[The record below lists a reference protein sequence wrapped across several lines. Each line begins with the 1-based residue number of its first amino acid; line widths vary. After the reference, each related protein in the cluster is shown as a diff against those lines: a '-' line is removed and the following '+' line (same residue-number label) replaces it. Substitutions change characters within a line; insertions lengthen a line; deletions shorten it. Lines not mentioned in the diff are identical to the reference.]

1 MKKILITGI
10 SGLVG
15 SVITQKLQGKY
26 KISGVD
32 LKQSDLA
39 PTLLADCTKLDDML
53 PAFSGIDTV
62 IDLASI
68 PSQFSGWNII
78 HETNLLCTSNA
89 LEASRLSG
97 VKRHIFASSN
107 HATGMYELDKPYCD
121 IVSGN
126 YSGIDPQNIPLITT
140 EMPIRPDGPYGIA
153 KAFGEAAGRHYSD
166 KYGFSVMCLRIGTL
180 NKESAPTN
188 SRQFSTLLTH
198 DDLARLVTAC
208 IEAEETVKFGIYYGV
223 SDNQW
228 RFWDITNSFQEINYK
243 PLDSAEE
250 WRPTSN

>member
-15 SVITQKLQGKY
+15 SVITQKLKSKY
-26 KISGVD
+26 EISGVD
-32 LKQSDLA
+32 LKGSNLVQ
-39 PTLLADCTKLDDML
+39 TLQADCTKLDEML

-68 PSQFSGWNII
+68 PSQFSGWDII
-78 HETNLLCTSNA
+78 HETNLICTSNA
-89 LEASRLSG
+89 LEASRISG

-107 HATGMYELDKPYCD
+107 HATGMYEQDKPYSD
-121 IVSGN
+121 IVAGN
-126 YSGIDPQNIPLITT
+126 YPEIDTKSIPLITT
-140 EMPIRPDGPYGIA
+140 DMPIRPDGPYGIA

-166 KYGFSVMCLRIGTL
+166 QYGLSVMCLRIGTL

-188 SRQFSTLLTH
+188 PRQFSTLLTH

-208 IEAEETVKFGIYYGV
+208 IEADDKVKFGIYYGV
-223 SDNQW
+223 SNNKW
-228 RFWDITNSFQEINYK
+228 RIWDIKNSFQEINYV
-243 PLDSAEE
+243 PANNAENF
-250 WRPTSN
+250 R

>member
-15 SVITQKLQGKY
+15 SVITQKLKSKY
-26 KISGVD
+26 EISGVD
-32 LKQSDLA
+32 LKESNLVQ
-39 PTLLADCTKLDDML
+39 TLQADCTKLDEML

-68 PSQFSGWNII
+68 PSQFSGWEII
-78 HETNLLCTSNA
+78 HETNLICTSNA
-89 LEASRLSG
+89 LEASRISG

-107 HATGMYELDKPYCD
+107 HATGMYEQDKPYSD
-121 IVSGN
+121 IVAGN
-126 YSGIDPQNIPLITT
+126 YSEIDPKNIPLITT
-140 EMPIRPDGPYGIA
+140 DMPIRPDGPYGIA

-166 KYGFSVMCLRIGTL
+166 QYGLSVMCLRIGTL

-188 SRQFSTLLTH
+188 PRQFSTLLTH

-208 IEAEETVKFGIYYGV
+208 IEADDKVKFGIYYGV
-223 SDNQW
+223 SNNKW
-228 RFWDITNSFQEINYK
+228 RIWDIKNSFQEINYV
-243 PLDSAEE
+243 PANNAENF
-250 WRPTSN
+250 R

>member
-15 SVITQKLQGKY
+15 SVITQKLQSKY
-26 KISGVD
+26 EISGVD
-32 LKQSDLA
+32 LKGSNLVQ
-39 PTLLADCTKLDDML
+39 TLQADCTKLDEML

-68 PSQFSGWNII
+68 PSQFSGWDII
-78 HETNLLCTSNA
+78 HETNLICTSNA
-89 LEASRLSG
+89 LEASRISG

-107 HATGMYELDKPYCD
+107 HATGMYEQDKPYSD
-121 IVSGN
+121 IVAGN
-126 YSGIDPQNIPLITT
+126 YSEIDSESIPLITT
-140 EMPIRPDGPYGIA
+140 DMPIRPDGPYGIA

-166 KYGFSVMCLRIGTL
+166 QYGLSVMCLRIGTL

-208 IEAEETVKFGIYYGV
+208 IEADDKVKFGIYYGV
-223 SDNQW
+223 SNNKW
-228 RFWDITNSFQEINYK
+228 RIWDIKNSFQEINYV
-243 PLDSAEE
+243 PANNAENF
-250 WRPTSN
+250 R